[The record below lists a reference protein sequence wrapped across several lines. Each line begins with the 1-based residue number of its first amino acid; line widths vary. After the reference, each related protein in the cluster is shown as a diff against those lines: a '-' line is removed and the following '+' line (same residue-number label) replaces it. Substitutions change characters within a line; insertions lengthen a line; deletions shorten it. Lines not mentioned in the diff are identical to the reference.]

1 MQGSEVTRHLAL
13 IVVMLS
19 EDKAHSIHK
28 GD

>member
-13 IVVMLS
+13 IVAMFS
-19 EDKAHSIHK
+19 EDKAHSTHK

>member
-13 IVVMLS
+13 IVAVFS
-19 EDKAHSIHK
+19 EDKAHSIHE